1 MALEVQHVRGLFV
14 TNEKY
19 GISQTTLNQKVIL
32 ADIEGAHPDLIRLI
46 LSDELATAL
55 FFEDVS
61 GVKVLLQNK
70 LIAVL
75 FQLQEF
81 MAGSFTSKPN
91 AIGMFVCEGDD
102 VQLSFP
108 YQDCVL
114 VGGMSSEDVKSH
126 TEVFY
131 NEVLAKDR
139 IDKLFEP
146 KIFCNTTRYT
156 CDGHAVTSAPAS
168 LSVVT
173 QITSDGD
180 EREVLS
186 DNLVVKGNNLL
197 ALHTLAARLRGCV
210 DVIYIDPPYFF
221 KDSRATDTFAYNSNF
236 KLSSWLTFMKNRLE
250 IARELLAPGGVIF
263 VQVGEDGLEYLA
275 LLMKDLFGFENNL
288 GLVSRVQKKGSDKG
302 TFFKPDLDYILCYAK
317 KKALLPGF
325 RAGVDPS
332 KFKLTETEGPR
343 AGELYEASKSLYQS
357 SLDPLRGCAN
367 QRYFIECPD
376 GSLVIPPGSVF
387 PSANEDGAQVRP
399 VSSVDKV
406 WRWSAASCLAQKH
419 LLVFKETKDSPLVDA
434 SGKKSKWNVYTKRY
448 LSDAMAKGNV
458 PSNLISEF
466 PNDKGTDELKALK
479 IDFAYPKPT
488 GLIRQLIQLAGNKQ
502 AVVLDFFAGSGT
514 TAHAVLELNK
524 LDDGTRKFILVEQM
538 DYAETVTAERI
549 KRAMEKDGYA
559 ASFVYAELLKDPFKE
574 RLQRCTQPAEIH
586 QLVAQHFDRGLFPGV
601 TSLDD
606 LKRKTILA
614 GAKETI
620 EDAAQSVIKLLLEQ
634 YFDHNTEYPSI
645 HDFIEHAP
653 NLAPDDVAVNESF
666 FRMET
671 LK

>member
-1 MALEVQHVRGLFV
+1 MALEVQHVRNLFA

-55 FFEDVS
+55 FFEEVS

-146 KIFCNTTRYT
+146 KIFCNATRYT

-168 LSVVT
+168 LSVVP

-210 DVIYIDPPYFF
+210 DVIYIDPPWCDDDF
-221 KDSRATDTFAYNSNF
+221 KYSYN
-236 KLSSWLTFMKNRLE
+236 E
-250 IARELLAPGGVIF
+250 I
-263 VQVGEDGLEYLA
+263 
-275 LLMKDLFGFENNL
+275 LM
-288 GLVSRVQKKGSDKG
+288 S
-302 TFFKPDLDYILCYAK
+302 
-317 KKALLPGF
+317 
-325 RAGVDPS
+325 
-332 KFKLTETEGPR
+332 
-343 AGELYEASKSLYQS
+343 
-357 SLDPLRGCAN
+357 
-367 QRYFIECPD
+367 
-376 GSLVIPPGSVF
+376 
-387 PSANEDGAQVRP
+387 
-399 VSSVDKV
+399 
-406 WRWSAASCLAQKH
+406 
-419 LLVFKETKDSPLVDA
+419 
-434 SGKKSKWNVYTKRY
+434 
-448 LSDAMAKGNV
+448 
-458 PSNLISEF
+458 
-466 PNDKGTDELKALK
+466 ALK
-479 IDFAYPKPT
+479 
-488 GLIRQLIQLAGNKQ
+488 
-502 AVVLDFFAGSGT
+502 
-514 TAHAVLELNK
+514 
-524 LDDGTRKFILVEQM
+524 
-538 DYAETVTAERI
+538 
-549 KRAMEKDGYA
+549 
-559 ASFVYAELLKDPFKE
+559 
-574 RLQRCTQPAEIH
+574 
-586 QLVAQHFDRGLFPGV
+586 
-601 TSLDD
+601 
-606 LKRKTILA
+606 
-614 GAKETI
+614 
-620 EDAAQSVIKLLLEQ
+620 
-634 YFDHNTEYPSI
+634 
-645 HDFIEHAP
+645 
-653 NLAPDDVAVNESF
+653 NLAPEGVTVFESEKTKKLPAQIDNEFDKKLFKEKIYGRCKLSF
-666 FRMET
+666 F
-671 LK
+671 KN